1 MQQSMRWDLC
11 PEEFNI
17 RLESG
22 RSKSMMLLWVNNAGT
37 VNMGTWS
44 CEDGVCLNGLE
55 KVCFT
60 EIEVE
65 TDRWH
70 INKIPA
76 LRGRS

>member
-1 MQQSMRWDLC
+1 
-11 PEEFNI
+11 
-17 RLESG
+17 
-22 RSKSMMLLWVNNAGT
+22 
-37 VNMGTWS
+37 MGTRS

-76 LRGRS
+76 LRGRSWRGKCSKHGKSTY